1 MIVDDEPYNIEGVR
15 MMLQLLTQQ
24 YLPAFDLANID
35 TAGNGL
41 KAVDRVK
48 SVYAQGQCYK
58 LILMDCNMPKMD
70 GYEATQQIRKHITDE
85 GGIQPTIVALTGHSE
100 EKYIQ
105 RALSSGMNS
114 LIKKPCK

>member
-48 SVYAQGQCYK
+48 SVYAQGQCFK
-58 LILMDCNMPKMD
+58 LILMGCNM
-70 GYEATQQIRKHITDE
+70 ATKQLSRFASTSPTRVKFNQQSLHLQVIRRRNTFN
-85 GGIQPTIVALTGHSE
+85 ALCS
-100 EKYIQ
+100 Q
-105 RALSSGMNS
+105 A
-114 LIKKPCK
+114 